1 MEYQLQKS
9 MKTALYVGLLREVQV
24 LDTLP
29 LSMVLTDGVHG
40 PTLAPVELLA
50 LNAVLVTIS
59 FFLLCKPSQSAKR
72 EILVL
77 SSITLAAAASRILLE
92 PLPNVQPLTVMCLVM
107 GATLGARRGM
117 AFAVIATM
125 LSNLVLSH
133 GWWTLFQASG
143 WAAAAFAGS
152 RLGLIVDNVVQMK
165 RLAITAVIASV
176 LFDWWV
182 SLSILTSEMTISEFG
197 IYLLNGLPFD
207 ALHAVGS
214 LVTVVWVAP
223 WLANLVYEETAQTEQ
238 PQVSGEADV
247 ISA

>member
-1 MEYQLQKS
+1 
-9 MKTALYVGLLREVQV
+9 
-24 LDTLP
+24 
-29 LSMVLTDGVHG
+29 MVLTDGVHG
-40 PTLAPVELLA
+40 PALAPVELLA
-50 LNAVLVTIS
+50 INMVLITIS
-59 FFLLCKPSQSAKR
+59 FLLLCRPAHSAKR

-77 SSITLAAAASRILLE
+77 ASIAVAAAASRILLE

-125 LSNLVLSH
+125 VSNLVLSH

-143 WAAAAFAGS
+143 WATVAFAGS
-152 RLGLIVDNVVQMK
+152 RLGLVVGNVVEMK
-165 RLAITAVIASV
+165 RLAITAAVASV

-182 SLSILTSEMTISEFG
+182 SLSIFTSGMTLSEFG

-207 ALHAVGS
+207 ALHVVAS
-214 LVTVVWVAP
+214 LVSVAWIAP
-223 WLANLVYEETAQTEQ
+223 WLTNLIFEETAQVEE
-238 PQVSGEADV
+238 PQAIGEADG

>member
-1 MEYQLQKS
+1 
-9 MKTALYVGLLREVQV
+9 
-24 LDTLP
+24 
-29 LSMVLTDGVHG
+29 MVLTDGVHG
-40 PTLAPVELLA
+40 PALAPVELLA
-50 LNAVLVTIS
+50 INMVLITIS
-59 FFLLCKPSQSAKR
+59 FLLLCRPAHSAKR

-77 SSITLAAAASRILLE
+77 ASIAVAAAASRILLE

-125 LSNLVLSH
+125 VSNLVLSH

-143 WAAAAFAGS
+143 WATVAFAGS
-152 RLGLIVDNVVQMK
+152 RLGLVVGNVVEMK
-165 RLAITAVIASV
+165 RLAITAAVASV

-182 SLSILTSEMTISEFG
+182 SLSIFTSGMAFSEFG

-207 ALHAVGS
+207 ALHVVAS
-214 LVTVVWVAP
+214 LVSVVWIAP
-223 WLANLVYEETAQTEQ
+223 WLTNLIFEETAQVEE
-238 PQVSGEADV
+238 PQAIGEADG

>member
-1 MEYQLQKS
+1 
-9 MKTALYVGLLREVQV
+9 
-24 LDTLP
+24 
-29 LSMVLTDGVHG
+29 MVLI
-40 PTLAPVELLA
+40 
-50 LNAVLVTIS
+50 TIS
-59 FFLLCKPSQSAKR
+59 FLLLCRPAHSAKR

-77 SSITLAAAASRILLE
+77 ASIAVAAAASRILLE

-125 LSNLVLSH
+125 VSNLVLSH

-143 WAAAAFAGS
+143 WATVAFAGS
-152 RLGLIVDNVVQMK
+152 RLGLVVGNVVEMK
-165 RLAITAVIASV
+165 RLAITAAVASV

-182 SLSILTSEMTISEFG
+182 SLSIFTSGMAFSEFG

-207 ALHAVGS
+207 ALHVVAS
-214 LVTVVWVAP
+214 LVSVVWIAP
-223 WLANLVYEETAQTEQ
+223 WLTNLIFEETAQVEE
-238 PQVSGEADV
+238 PQAIGEADG

>member
-1 MEYQLQKS
+1 
-9 MKTALYVGLLREVQV
+9 
-24 LDTLP
+24 
-29 LSMVLTDGVHG
+29 MVLTDGVHG
-40 PTLAPVELLA
+40 PALAPVELLA
-50 LNAVLVTIS
+50 INMVLITIS
-59 FFLLCKPSQSAKR
+59 FLLLCRPAHSAKR

-77 SSITLAAAASRILLE
+77 ASIAVAAAASRILLE

-125 LSNLVLSH
+125 VSNLVLSH

-143 WAAAAFAGS
+143 WATVAFAGS
-152 RLGLIVDNVVQMK
+152 RLGLVVGNVVEMK
-165 RLAITAVIASV
+165 RLAITAAVASV

-182 SLSILTSEMTISEFG
+182 SLSIFTSGMAFSEFG

-207 ALHAVGS
+207 ALHVVAS
-214 LVTVVWVAP
+214 LVSVAWIAP
-223 WLANLVYEETAQTEQ
+223 WLTNLIFEETAQVEE
-238 PQVSGEADV
+238 PQAIGEADG

>member
-1 MEYQLQKS
+1 
-9 MKTALYVGLLREVQV
+9 
-24 LDTLP
+24 
-29 LSMVLTDGVHG
+29 MVLTDGVHG
-40 PTLAPVELLA
+40 PVLAPVESLVI
-50 LNAVLVTIS
+50 NTVLITIS
-59 FFLLCKPSQSAKR
+59 FLLLCRPTHSAKR

-77 SSITLAAAASRILLE
+77 TSITLAAAASRVLLE
-92 PLPNVQPLTVMCLVM
+92 PFPNVQPLTVMCLVM

-117 AFAVIATM
+117 AFAVMATM
-125 LSNLVLSH
+125 ISNLILSH

-143 WAAAAFAGS
+143 WAAVAFAGS
-152 RLGLIVDNVVQMK
+152 RLGLVIDNVVQMK
-165 RLAITAVIASV
+165 RLAITAVVASV

-182 SLSILTSEMTISEFG
+182 SLSIFTSGMTISEFG

-223 WLANLVYEETAQTEQ
+223 WLANLVFEETTQIEQ

>member
-1 MEYQLQKS
+1 
-9 MKTALYVGLLREVQV
+9 
-24 LDTLP
+24 
-29 LSMVLTDGVHG
+29 MVLTDGVHG
-40 PTLAPVELLA
+40 PALAPVELLA
-50 LNAVLVTIS
+50 INMVLITIS
-59 FFLLCKPSQSAKR
+59 FLLLCRPAHSAKR

-77 SSITLAAAASRILLE
+77 ASIAVAAAASRILLE

-125 LSNLVLSH
+125 VSNLVLSH

-143 WAAAAFAGS
+143 WATVAFAGS
-152 RLGLIVDNVVQMK
+152 RLGLVVGNVVEMK
-165 RLAITAVIASV
+165 RLAITAAVASV

-182 SLSILTSEMTISEFG
+182 SLSIFTSGMTFSEFG

-207 ALHAVGS
+207 ALHVVAS
-214 LVTVVWVAP
+214 LVSVAWIAP
-223 WLANLVYEETAQTEQ
+223 WLTNLIFEETAQVEE
-238 PQVSGEADV
+238 PQAIGEADG

>member
-1 MEYQLQKS
+1 
-9 MKTALYVGLLREVQV
+9 
-24 LDTLP
+24 
-29 LSMVLTDGVHG
+29 MVLTDGVHG
-40 PTLAPVELLA
+40 PALAPVELLA
-50 LNAVLVTIS
+50 INMVLITIS
-59 FFLLCKPSQSAKR
+59 FLLLCRPAHSAKR

-77 SSITLAAAASRILLE
+77 ASIAVAAAASRILLE

-125 LSNLVLSH
+125 VSNLVLSH

-143 WAAAAFAGS
+143 WATVAFAGS
-152 RLGLIVDNVVQMK
+152 RLGLVVGNVVEMK
-165 RLAITAVIASV
+165 RLAITAVVASV

-182 SLSILTSEMTISEFG
+182 SLSIFTSGMTFSEFG

-207 ALHAVGS
+207 ALHVVAS
-214 LVTVVWVAP
+214 LVSVVWIAP
-223 WLANLVYEETAQTEQ
+223 WLTNLIFEETAQVEE
-238 PQVSGEADV
+238 PQAIGEADG

>member
-1 MEYQLQKS
+1 MVPPFDHLWGQVVERTAERLPPRVGRVDAPAKVGDFQLTLDADEEVLGLDVAVNHVLLVAVRQRPGERRDVGGG
-9 MKTALYVGLLREVQV
+9 ALLAE
-24 LDTLP
+24 P
-29 LSMVLTDGVHG
+29 LSL
-40 PTLAPVELLA
+40 LELLVQLTA
-50 LNAVLVTIS
+50 GGVLEDQVH
-59 FFLLCKPSQSAKR
+59 A
-72 EILVL
+72 
-77 SSITLAAAASRILLE
+77 
-92 PLPNVQPLTVMCLVM
+92 
-107 GATLGARRGM
+107 
-117 AFAVIATM
+117 
-125 LSNLVLSH
+125 
-133 GWWTLFQASG
+133 
-143 WAAAAFAGS
+143 
-152 RLGLIVDNVVQMK
+152 
-165 RLAITAVIASV
+165 V

>member
-1 MEYQLQKS
+1 
-9 MKTALYVGLLREVQV
+9 
-24 LDTLP
+24 
-29 LSMVLTDGVHG
+29 MVLTDGIHG
-40 PTLAPVELLA
+40 PALAPVELLA
-50 LNAVLVTIS
+50 LNMILITIS
-59 FFLLCKPSQSAKR
+59 FFLLCRPTHSAKR

-77 SSITLAAAASRILLE
+77 ASIAVAAAASRILLE

-125 LSNLVLSH
+125 VSNLVLSH

-143 WAAAAFAGS
+143 WAAVAFAGS
-152 RLGLIVDNVVQMK
+152 RLGLVIENTVEMK
-165 RLAITAVIASV
+165 RLAITAIIASV

-182 SLSILTSEMTISEFG
+182 SLSIITSGMTISEFG

-207 ALHAVGS
+207 ALHVVAS
-214 LVTVVWVAP
+214 LVSVAWIAP
-223 WLANLVYEETAQTEQ
+223 WLSNLVFEETTQIKE
-238 PQVSGEADV
+238 PQISGEADG